1 MTEKKEKCG
10 LFAARSSSGADVVP
24 MTLQGLEAQQHRGQE
39 SWGISVP
46 GKPVFTRM
54 GLVTGWHLEADTLS
68 SYSGKSA
75 IGHVRYSTTGRS
87 VIENAQP
94 IQVGSEFSIAHN
106 GTLVNADEISASV
119 AAEFGRPCESDTLA
133 AGLRLQH
140 FLQEG
145 RGMFEAFRSLSVELV
160 GAYCFAILD
169 SSGMIYVARD
179 PRGYRPLCLGWQ
191 EDSGT
196 FVAASESCALASVG
210 ADFIRDVEPGE
221 IVRFGDAGVE
231 SFVIT
236 ADHGHQF
243 SRRREEDMRIESP
256 GGDTVALHRRC
267 WAGRG
272 GTTPPGTVRVTGT
285 DEGSVREKGEH
296 QELHRT

>member
-10 LFAARSSSGADVVP
+10 LFAARSSSGADVIP

-106 GTLVNADEISASV
+106 GTLVLKGFISHTWPYSAGSLCSTASDLS
-119 AAEFGRPCESDTLA
+119 AWLA
-133 AGLRLQH
+133 ALHGGRL
-140 FLQEG
+140 
-145 RGMFEAFRSLSVELV
+145 LS
-160 GAYCFAILD
+160 AD
-169 SSGMIYVARD
+169 S
-179 PRGYRPLCLGWQ
+179 YR
-191 EDSGT
+191 
-196 FVAASESCALASVG
+196 A
-210 ADFIRDVEPGE
+210 
-221 IVRFGDAGVE
+221 
-231 SFVIT
+231 
-236 ADHGHQF
+236 
-243 SRRREEDMRIESP
+243 M
-256 GGDTVALHRRC
+256 
-267 WAGRG
+267 
-272 GTTPPGTVRVTGT
+272 TTPTSLADGTKVRYGFGVGVAQLGGRLAISCTSAKSNASAT
-285 DEGSVREKGEH
+285 PSHDE
-296 QELHRT
+296 L